1 MSDKALRMLKHMRKQ
16 ILRQPAPY
24 VVVRGAAIS
33 IGVDPGGSEC
43 DGLVKEL
50 LRDGHLQRYPPAP
63 ALPRTVCTDLP
74 TWAYPQPTRDSPG
87 SLRQTL
93 RRAYRGPGGASSY
106 GGDGTMNEKR
116 EERTKEMAEELSR
129 LQQIHA
135 HLAAL
140 EQMAASYPENHS
152 TRLAIESLELYKA
165 RTVVE
170 GDIVTLRGS
179 LGYGTTGYGTL

>member
-1 MSDKALRMLKHMRKQ
+1 MGDK
-16 ILRQPAPY
+16 RQ
-24 VVVRGAAIS
+24 
-33 IGVDPGGSEC
+33 E
-43 DGLVKEL
+43 
-50 LRDGHLQRYPPAP
+50 
-63 ALPRTVCTDLP
+63 
-74 TWAYPQPTRDSPG
+74 
-87 SLRQTL
+87 
-93 RRAYRGPGGASSY
+93 RAH
-106 GGDGTMNEKR
+106 K
-116 EERTKEMAEELSR
+116 MAEELSK

-179 LGYGTTGYGTL
+179 LGHGTTGYGTL